1 MNIHEYQAKQIF
13 RDYGVPVLDGHPAET
28 PEEAKK
34 VAELL
39 NSNLFVVKAQIHAGG
54 RGKGGGVKIVES
66 PEEVYEV
73 AEKMLG
79 MRLITHQTGSE
90 GKIVQKIYVQIAA
103 RIAKEY
109 YLGITLDRQLGM
121 PIMIA
126 SVDGGVD
133 IETVSENTPEKIFKA
148 PINPL
153 YGLQKFQ
160 IRKLAI
166 ALSLNKEQQDY
177 FTKFAHSLYK
187 AYIEKDAEMIEI
199 NPLALLYDNTLI
211 ALDAKMSF
219 DNNSLYRQ
227 PEIVEMRDLSEEE
240 PSEIE
245 AGKYGLSYVKLEG
258 NVGCMVNGAGL
269 AMATMDI
276 IKYKGGEPA
285 NFLDVGGS
293 ANEDTVAKGM
303 EIILKDKNVKSI
315 FVNIFGGIVRC
326 ERIANGIIE
335 AIKKV
340 SINVPVVIRL
350 DGTNAEEAK
359 KILKKSGISQLIV
372 AENLNDGAEKV
383 VKIDRY

>member
-13 RDYGVPVLDGHPAET
+13 KDFGVPVLDGYSAGT
-28 PEEAKK
+28 AEEAKNAAK
-34 VAELL
+34 LL
-39 NSNLFVVKAQIHAGG
+39 NSGKYVVKAQIHAGG
-54 RGKGGGVKIVES
+54 RGKGGGVKIVGS

-79 MRLITHQTGSE
+79 MCLVTHQTGAE
-90 GKIVQKIYVQIAA
+90 GKIVKKLYVESAANIAA
-103 RIAKEY
+103 EF
-109 YLGITLDRQLGM
+109 YLGITLDRQLGIPM
-121 PIMIA
+121 MIA
-126 SVDGGVD
+126 SVEGGVE
-133 IETVSENTPEKIFKA
+133 IETVAEKSPEKIFKT

-153 YGLQKFQ
+153 FGLQKFQ
-160 IRKLAI
+160 IRELAF
-166 ALSLNKEQQDY
+166 ALGLNNEQQKN
-177 FTKFAHSLYK
+177 FSKFALALYRV
-187 AYIEKDAEMIEI
+187 YMEKDAEMIEI
-199 NPLALLYDNTLI
+199 NPLALLDDGRLI

-219 DNNSLYRQ
+219 DNNALFRHA
-227 PEIVEMRDLSEEE
+227 EIVEMRDLSEEE

-269 AMATMDI
+269 AMSTMDI

-285 NFLDVGGS
+285 NFLDVGGG
-293 ANEDTVAKGM
+293 ANADTVAKGM
-303 EIILKDKNVKSI
+303 EIILEDKNVKAI

-335 AIKKV
+335 ATKKV
-340 SINVPVVIRL
+340 SINVPVVVRL

-359 KILKKSGISQLIV
+359 EILKNSGIAQLIA

-383 VKIDRY
+383 VEIVK